1 MTTTSLWSGGRKELV
16 TGLFLLA
23 MGISHVVLLFA
34 VMPKLRRGYQDFTI
48 FYTAGRML
56 RTGQAA
62 TLYDLAAQ
70 YRTQN
75 EFAPDVPI
83 RHAALP
89 YNHPPFEA
97 LLFVPLTFVGY
108 LPAYL
113 VWTAL
118 NVIFL
123 GTSVVF
129 IKRHLPQLAQLSPV
143 LPILAVVGFFP
154 SAMGIIQGQDSSLLL
169 LIVVLA
175 CVVTTANRDVAA
187 GAILA
192 LGLFKFHLVV
202 PLALVVSA
210 KRPRLLLGFVPAALA
225 LVAGSVALVGWQ
237 GTLEYVSFVI
247 NLEKSGAGGAISAL
261 EMANLHGLVS
271 VISISHEGSVSS
283 AVITVIASVMVLL
296 VAAAWVRQ
304 ANVTMQRTF
313 ALASLAGLLVG
324 YHTMP
329 YDLTLLLPGAFL
341 FFVEE
346 GRTLPDRLLLCVLFL
361 TPLYVFLGL
370 RVNQLGWIAIPMIF
384 LFWRLRGGTATP
396 VPLGRPAFQAVS

>member
-56 RTGQAA
+56 RTDQAA
-62 TLYDLAAQ
+62 SLYDLAAQ

-113 VWTAL
+113 IWTAL

-123 GTSVVF
+123 RTSVVL
-129 IKRHLPQLAQLSPV
+129 IKRHLPQFAQISPV

-154 SAMGIIQGQDSSLLL
+154 SDGHHSRSGFESASSD
-169 LIVVLA
+169 
-175 CVVTTANRDVAA
+175 R
-187 GAILA
+187 
-192 LGLFKFHLVV
+192 
-202 PLALVVSA
+202 S
-210 KRPRLLLGFVPAALA
+210 
-225 LVAGSVALVGWQ
+225 
-237 GTLEYVSFVI
+237 
-247 NLEKSGAGGAISAL
+247 SG
-261 EMANLHGLVS
+261 M
-271 VISISHEGSVSS
+271 
-283 AVITVIASVMVLL
+283 
-296 VAAAWVRQ
+296 R
-304 ANVTMQRTF
+304 R
-313 ALASLAGLLVG
+313 
-324 YHTMP
+324 YHR
-329 YDLTLLLPGAFL
+329 
-341 FFVEE
+341 E
-346 GRTLPDRLLLCVLFL
+346 
-361 TPLYVFLGL
+361 
-370 RVNQLGWIAIPMIF
+370 
-384 LFWRLRGGTATP
+384 
-396 VPLGRPAFQAVS
+396 S